1 MGLGPSI
8 LELKQRLWPAIVRCQ
23 KFRPKPLGRA
33 DIQGKNLNFGPNFL
47 ETGKLWST
55 YFGTIGKHS
64 ASTTRHWN
72 FVSQSSKTKKFFW
85 GGQILTM
92 IPIFSKLVNFGP
104 HISTFLDSP
113 REGLQAT
120 KISWAKF
127 QKQKSFE

>member
-1 MGLGPSI
+1 MGLGTSI

-72 FVSQSSKTKKFFW
+72 FVSQSSKTKKFF
-85 GGQILTM
+85 GGG
-92 IPIFSKLVNFGP
+92 SNFDDDSNFLEIGELW
-104 HISTFLDSP
+104 STYFDVFGQS
-113 REGLQAT
+113 
-120 KISWAKF
+120 
-127 QKQKSFE
+127 